1 MTPGMSG
8 RCFKWNQNAALCISG
23 LQKLAKGSLNEAF
36 RGRAPMVGWAP
47 IPVVRLHLKIAVRY
61 AKVPVEY

>member
-1 MTPGMSG
+1 MTLGMSG

-36 RGRAPMVGWAP
+36 RGRAPMVGLGP
-47 IPVVRLHLKIAVRY
+47 DSSGPSSSENCCEIRKSSG
-61 AKVPVEY
+61 